1 MKYEPTYVKAEEA
14 EVGVEP
20 TEMVVLRNLVV
31 I

>member
-1 MKYEPTYVKAEEA
+1 MKYEPTYVKAEET

-20 TEMVVLRNLVV
+20 TKMVVLRKLVM